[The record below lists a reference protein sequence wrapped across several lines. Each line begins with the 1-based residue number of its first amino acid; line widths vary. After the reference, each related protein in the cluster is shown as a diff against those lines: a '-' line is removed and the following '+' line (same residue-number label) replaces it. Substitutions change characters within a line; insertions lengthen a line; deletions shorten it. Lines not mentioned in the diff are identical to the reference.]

1 MTGVAS
7 PSVAEVARVPVYH
20 FIPMSSKYL
29 SAMDGWTYGEHF
41 PDFDVEAYQASARL
55 GADPLS
61 GPGGCDG
68 YAVLDDAEELIGL
81 FEYYFNDNGT
91 ASIGLALR
99 PALTNRGLGRDLLEA
114 GVEFLVSNYNYRRPY
129 VYLSV
134 DPGNEPALK
143 LYHRAGFEPVSSRT
157 SGKEIQMRRRI
168 TSP

>member
-1 MTGVAS
+1 
-7 PSVAEVARVPVYH
+7 VPVYH

-29 SAMDGWTYGEHF
+29 AAMDGWTYGEHF
-41 PDFDVEAYQASARL
+41 PDFNVEAYHASARH

-81 FEYYFNDNGT
+81 FEYYFNDNGK

-99 PALTNRGLGRDLLEA
+99 PALTNRGLGRDFLEA

-143 LYHRAGFEPVSSRT
+143 LYHRAGFEPVLPRT
-157 SGKEIQMRRRI
+157 SGEEIQMRRRI